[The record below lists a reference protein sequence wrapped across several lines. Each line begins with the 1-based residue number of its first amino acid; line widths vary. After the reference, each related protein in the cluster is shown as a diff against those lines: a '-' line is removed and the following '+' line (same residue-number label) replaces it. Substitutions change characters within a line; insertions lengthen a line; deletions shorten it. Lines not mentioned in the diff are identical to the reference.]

1 MDRIPNKEMKL
12 MKSLFTAIGLTL
24 ASTLVMAS
32 GSEASVNYVG
42 NADQGKSKSI
52 TCAACHGADGNSA
65 AADYPKLAGQHM
77 TYLAST
83 LKAYRDG
90 SRANAI
96 MAGMAVALSDEDIAD
111 LAAYY
116 TKQITSGG
124 AVDADLV
131 TRGEQLFRFGD
142 SAKGVSACAACH
154 GPTGAGVASAGF
166 PSLKGQWTGYTETQ
180 LKAYREGSRDNA
192 MMNGVAQNLSDADIK
207 AIASYVGGLQ

>member
-1 MDRIPNKEMKL
+1 
-12 MKSLFTAIGLTL
+12 MKSLFTAIGLAL
-24 ASTLVMAS
+24 SSTLTMAA
-32 GSEASVNYVG
+32 GSEATATYVG
-42 NADQGKSKSI
+42 NADQGKAESA

-65 AADYPKLAGQHM
+65 AADYPKLAGQHA

-96 MAGMAVALSDEDIAD
+96 MAGMAAALSDDDIAD

-116 TKQITSGG
+116 TTQATSGG

-131 TRGEQLFRFGD
+131 ARGEQLFRFGD
-142 SAKGVSACAACH
+142 SAKGVSACTACH

-166 PSLKGQWTGYTETQ
+166 PSLKGQWAGYTETQ
-180 LKAYREGSRDNA
+180 LKAYREGSRANA
-192 MMNGVAQNLSDADIK
+192 MMNGVAQNLSDADIR
-207 AIASYVGGLQ
+207 AVASYVGGLQ

>member
-1 MDRIPNKEMKL
+1 
-12 MKSLFTAIGLTL
+12 MKSLFTAIGLAL
-24 ASTLVMAS
+24 SSTLTMAA
-32 GSEASVNYVG
+32 GSEATATYVG
-42 NADQGKSKSI
+42 NADQGKTKSA

-65 AADYPKLAGQHM
+65 AADYPKLAGQHA

-96 MAGMAVALSDEDIAD
+96 MAGMAAALSDDDIAD

-116 TKQITSGG
+116 TTQATSGG

-131 TRGEQLFRFGD
+131 ARGEQLFRFGD
-142 SAKGVSACAACH
+142 SAKGVSACTACH

-166 PSLKGQWTGYTETQ
+166 PSLKGQWAGYTETQ
-180 LKAYREGSRDNA
+180 LKAYREGSRANA
-192 MMNGVAQNLSDADIK
+192 MMNGVAQNLSDADIR
-207 AIASYVGGLQ
+207 AVASYVGGLQ

>member
-1 MDRIPNKEMKL
+1 
-12 MKSLFTAIGLTL
+12 MKSLFTAIGLAL
-24 ASTLVMAS
+24 SSTLTMAA
-32 GSEASVNYVG
+32 GSEATATYVG
-42 NADQGKSKSI
+42 NADQGTAKSA

-65 AADYPKLAGQHM
+65 AADYPKLAGQHA

-96 MAGMAVALSDEDIAD
+96 MAGMAAALSDDDIAD

-116 TKQITSGG
+116 TTQATSGG

-131 TRGEQLFRFGD
+131 ARGEQLFRFGD
-142 SAKGVSACAACH
+142 SAKGVSACTACH

-166 PSLKGQWTGYTETQ
+166 PSLKGQWAGYTETQ
-180 LKAYREGSRDNA
+180 LKAYREGSRANA
-192 MMNGVAQNLSDADIK
+192 MMNGVAQNLSDADIR
-207 AIASYVGGLQ
+207 AVASYVGGLQ